1 MEVFQH
7 QSQTSE
13 YFFYLCLAPSSRG
26 PESES
31 AEENFENGTNGEFL
45 IKGGSLRLNLQR
57 IVKTVADVKRLF
69 LRKKGSG
76 LWRRRKERKKKMEDF
91 ESWSNRRKE
100 NLIERKK
107 LM

>member
-13 YFFYLCLAPSSRG
+13 HFFILCLAPSSRG

-69 LRKKGSG
+69 PRKKGSG
-76 LWRRRKERKKKMEDF
+76 EEKKERQ
-91 ESWSNRRKE
+91 
-100 NLIERKK
+100 K
-107 LM
+107 LRI